1 MPVAYPTGN
10 SRAGGWED
18 SLAGQIAK
26 SSVYKKYFYSRD
38 DVLQEAKTISRATRI
53 PQNAILSSADNLDK
67 ARKVYERQQKLGID
81 DIDKLFREYPELD
94 KLARMDDNAAAIALH
109 NMENVKETRG
119 VIESMKLGWE
129 LDELSNER
137 GRLGYMGMNG
147 GAYSEE
153 QAKRI
158 ESIEKQLAEAKHLPG
173 LFDDPLGA
181 IAGGT
186 VQAAKLMARGLIG
199 GQKMGVYGA
208 GFGALLGAVGG
219 GSATLGTGTVPAAIA
234 GAKVGYSI
242 GTRIG
247 MAQDMYEMVAG
258 NNYLDF
264 KQYKNKQGGQLL
276 TDDQA
281 RAYAAV
287 SAAVETGIEYSNAD
301 RILGIV
307 KGSGAEQT
315 IKDIIEQAKN
325 NSEFRTMLAGYVTR
339 GLKNIGS
346 LTAEESAEEGVQ
358 EVGNRLI
365 SNVMA
370 ANNPDGNIPSYTSA
384 EIIGGAIEATWQ
396 AVPGSLGIGLGV
408 QSAGGISGARRIAA
422 ALRLQG
428 EQQAGESKLA
438 AGIGML
444 RRLGENIEK
453 NILFKKNK
461 EVYGQ
466 VLEQQLD
473 GTGFDK
479 VYVDTEM
486 VLKQDGGYELLK
498 NVADAAGIEEEKLQE
513 TIDNGG
519 ELEVATATYA
529 QTVLPTELGQK
540 LENYIS
546 FDEAADCFARN
557 RYYAGRVKKE
567 MDAILDF
574 ESRRQK
580 EAIENFVDTSKTITR
595 PEERQAAKMVISN
608 YPDNPT
614 DGVKHLKEKMQA
626 TMDSMI
632 EPIVEQMRSGMGK
645 GVSIIQYDA
654 GDASGRG
661 MRVSENDI
669 WYQNYFKE
677 HGRVPS
683 NRELREIAY
692 DVFTGNNEY
701 GVAGWDNSEGM
712 DRVYEDNKAELQ
724 GIRDAMAILDRIEP
738 ELAKIEPGQLT
749 VTEGLSKEG
758 YQVYLDTLGKLQ
770 QAQNKE
776 VRLAARAGAVLL
788 ARAADRFA
796 EYMRESGSKNYTA
809 LDYAKKYSLFV
820 DEKAGVGGG
829 YKQAAMKRSNADNL
843 GEFYKEI
850 LESNV
855 NPEGKEKKFYLFTT
869 KNETRVDVANDNVL
883 HFARKHKLSPE
894 DLRLLEDSIE
904 EIENA
909 YLDNKKRGS
918 NGGQSV
924 LCKIR
929 TPKGSAGVAFEFLP
943 TGRIFIT
950 TMFFDSEENV
960 DNWIKK
966 EGARTSKLIDINS
979 SAFAGQPSINSI
991 RKSLGIVNNYNQL
1004 MGETGARNLDAAEE
1018 STIRL
1023 DNLAIAREM
1032 ENAGKDAS
1040 TIKLATGWERGAD
1053 KKWRYET
1060 DDSSV
1065 TFSLYGDIKYAAENP
1080 AYVRYQELTQKF
1092 TEGTLTDEENDEWM
1106 QLMETE
1112 GDKTGEL
1119 QEKLNNGEAALEDV
1133 LHDPELFKAY
1143 PELKSM
1149 PVIIEQMDIGD
1160 SGYYYDGAIYIS
1172 TDVDKHTFKQVL
1184 IHEVQHAIQEKEG
1197 FAIGGGAESFNS
1209 MPELRASAAYYNG
1222 QLRYVNEAL
1231 QQADDMGYGENTDVN
1246 GMTVKGWRELK
1257 AEYEGKLKDTNDEIA
1272 NYIDPVEKYNR
1283 LAGETEARN
1292 VSSRMKMTMA
1302 ERLASLASET
1312 EDVAREDQIVLMDG
1326 IARSFN
1332 SKEVNKENFYTIQL
1346 TGQEFG
1352 TYSDVKELRQKALRW
1367 YADNLQGT
1375 DAYNPFLGKIRLG
1388 KGANENNVR
1397 FTGKG
1402 KKELSHTS
1410 AKPSKL
1416 LAIRNLKT
1424 ILEKSNLITDAAS
1437 NKDKHNGEHFYYLHA
1452 KINVDGEDKYIVVNV
1467 KENQQGDLIYYN
1479 HNVFEPEEYKKIED
1493 AYTEALGP
1501 GVSSPG
1507 QNPQEAPSFTNS
1519 ITGKAKVYKQQS
1531 VVYNQTA
1538 YHGSPHKFDRFD
1550 LGAIGTGE
1558 GAQAHGWG
1566 LYFAA
1571 DKKIAEGYKEKLSK
1585 EKRKA
1590 TKLNIKGQIY
1600 SYDEDI
1606 QEIVK
1611 RSDSTAIPEVVSGAE
1626 SKMVDALM
1634 TVKGD
1639 LGKAVE
1645 FATQKA
1651 DDEILDR
1658 LGQKDAP
1665 RNTDWEDALSEL
1677 KKLKEENLQYDNG
1690 SNLYEVDVP
1699 ENDVLLDE
1707 DLPLNKQPDVV
1718 RKAIYEYYK
1727 SRPDNYIYDAG
1738 DASGRGMR
1746 VSENDIWYQNYFKEH
1761 GRVPSNRELREIAYD
1776 VFTGNNEYGVAGWD
1790 NSEGM
1795 DRVYE
1800 DNKAELQGIRDAMAI
1815 LDRIEPELAKIEPGQ
1830 LTVTE
1835 GLSKEGY
1842 QVYLDTLGKL
1852 QQAQNKE
1859 VRLAAR
1865 AGAVLLARAADRF
1878 AEYMR
1883 ESGSKN
1889 YTALDYAKKYS
1900 LFVDE
1905 KAGVGGGYKQAAMKR
1920 SNADNLGEFY
1930 KEILESN
1937 VNPEGK
1943 EKKFYLF
1950 TTKNETRVDVA
1961 NDNVLHFARKHKLSP
1976 EDLRLLEDSIEEIEN
1991 AYLDNKKRGSNGGQ
2005 SVLCK
2010 IRTPKGS
2017 AGVAFEFLPTGRIFI
2032 TTMFFDSE
2040 ENVDNWIKKE
2050 GARTSK
2056 LIDINSS
2063 AFAGQP
2069 SINSI
2074 RKSLGIVNNY
2084 NQLMGETGA
2093 RNLDAAEE
2101 STIRLDNL
2109 AIAREMENAGKDAST
2124 IKLATGWER
2133 GADKKWRYETDD
2145 SSVTFSL
2152 YGDIKYAAENPA
2164 YVRYQ
2169 ELTQKFTEG
2178 TLTDEEN
2185 DEWMQLMET
2194 EGDKTGE
2201 LQEKLNNGEA
2211 ALEDVLHDPELFK
2224 AYPELKSMP
2233 VIIEQMDI
2241 GDSGYYYD
2249 GAIYISTDVDKHTFK
2264 QVLIHEVQHAI
2275 QEKEG
2280 FAIGGGA
2287 ESFNS
2292 MPELRASA
2300 AYYNGQL
2307 RYVNEALQQA
2317 DDMGY
2322 GENTDVNGMTVKG
2335 WRELKAEYE
2344 GKLKDT
2350 NDEIA
2355 NYIDPVEKYNRLAG
2369 ETEARNVS
2377 SRMKMTM
2384 AERLASLA
2392 SETEDVA
2399 REDQIVLMDGIARS
2413 FNSKEV
2419 NKENFYTI
2427 QLTGQEFGTYSDV
2440 KELRQ
2445 KALRWYADNLQGTD
2459 AYNPF
2464 LGKIRL
2470 GKGANENNV
2479 RFTGKGKKELSHTS
2493 AKPSKLLAIRN
2504 LKTILEKSNLITD
2517 AASNK
2522 DKHNGEH
2529 FYYLH
2534 AKINV
2539 DGEDKYIVVNVKE
2552 NQQGD
2557 LIYYNHNVFEPEE
2570 YKKIED
2576 AYTEAL
2582 GPGVSSPGQNP
2593 QEAPSFTNSITGKA
2607 KVYKQQSV
2615 VYNQTAYHG
2624 SPHKFDRFD
2633 LGAIGTGEGAQAH
2646 GWGLY
2651 FAADKKIAEG
2661 YKEKLSKEKRKA
2673 TKLNIKGQ
2681 IYSYDE
2687 DIQEIVKRSDSTAI
2701 PEVVSGAES
2710 KMVDALMTVKGDLG
2724 KAVEFATQKAD
2735 DEILDRLGQKD
2746 APRNTDWE
2754 DALSELKKL
2763 KEENLQ
2769 YDNGSNLYEVDV
2781 PENDVL
2787 LDEDLPLNKQPDVVR
2802 KAIYEYYKSRP
2813 DNYIVPKDENDLGDQ
2828 TGEKFYKD
2836 VVFTMRVEGAENP
2849 QKLLPNC

>member
-796 EYMRESGSKNYTA
+796 EYMREFGSKNYTA

-829 YKQAAMKRSNADNL
+829 YGQSAAMRTENKKCIAKADGNINFGYIPEGIPNLLPGPIRLQVGYQVGEKDAGSGYVHILKRHGAFLSAKGYISPKDNIEKIITDILNEYDFIVAKPSRDGRQRLIFNKETPGHTGISMIMDAVNDEDGIYYSIVTIKPLSKKQA
-843 GEFYKEI
+843 E
-850 LESNV
+850 
-855 NPEGKEKKFYLFTT
+855 KEKQKALSFRGERSPQGQFPVAGASGAPVGFFTGT
-869 KNETRVDVANDNVL
+869 AGGLVASND
-883 HFARKHKLSPE
+883 
-894 DLRLLEDSIE
+894 
-904 EIENA
+904 
-909 YLDNKKRGS
+909 
-918 NGGQSV
+918 
-924 LCKIR
+924 
-929 TPKGSAGVAFEFLP
+929 
-943 TGRIFIT
+943 
-950 TMFFDSEENV
+950 
-960 DNWIKK
+960 
-966 EGARTSKLIDINS
+966 
-979 SAFAGQPSINSI
+979 SAFGTLSIADAQ
-991 RKSLGIVNNYNQL
+991 KYVNDYYYEGESYNQL
-1004 MGETGARNLDAAEE
+1004 MGETGASNLDA
-1018 STIRL
+1018 
-1023 DNLAIAREM
+1023 
-1032 ENAGKDAS
+1032 
-1040 TIKLATGWERGAD
+1040 
-1053 KKWRYET
+1053 
-1060 DDSSV
+1060 
-1065 TFSLYGDIKYAAENP
+1065 
-1080 AYVRYQELTQKF
+1080 
-1092 TEGTLTDEENDEWM
+1092 
-1106 QLMETE
+1106 
-1112 GDKTGEL
+1112 
-1119 QEKLNNGEAALEDV
+1119 
-1133 LHDPELFKAY
+1133 
-1143 PELKSM
+1143 
-1149 PVIIEQMDIGD
+1149 
-1160 SGYYYDGAIYIS
+1160 
-1172 TDVDKHTFKQVL
+1172 VDKNNFYNVDITGNEFGRYKDL
-1184 IHEVQHAIQEKEG
+1184 
-1197 FAIGGGAESFNS
+1197 N
-1209 MPELRASAAYYNG
+1209 ELR
-1222 QLRYVNEAL
+1222 
-1231 QQADDMGYGENTDVN
+1231 
-1246 GMTVKGWRELK
+1246 KK
-1257 AEYEGKLKDTNDEIA
+1257 AT
-1272 NYIDPVEKYNR
+1272 
-1283 LAGETEARN
+1283 TW
-1292 VSSRMKMTMA
+1292 
-1302 ERLASLASET
+1302 
-1312 EDVAREDQIVLMDG
+1312 
-1326 IARSFN
+1326 
-1332 SKEVNKENFYTIQL
+1332 YT
-1346 TGQEFG
+1346 
-1352 TYSDVKELRQKALRW
+1352 A
-1367 YADNLQGT
+1367 NLQGT
-1375 DAYNPFLGKIRLG
+1375 SVYNPALGEIRLE
-1388 KGANENNVR
+1388 KGIGRSDVR
-1397 FTGKG
+1397 FSRKG
-1402 KKELSHTS
+1402 KSKMAHTS
-1410 AKPSKL
+1410 ANEKKL
-1416 LAIRNLKT
+1416 LLVPSLKEL
-1424 ILEKSNLITDAAS
+1424 IEKSNFITEAAPT
-1437 NKDKHNGEHFYYLHA
+1437 KDKHKDEYFYYLHCSVGSG
-1452 KINVDGEDKYIVVNV
+1452 NNREYVIVTVV
-1467 KENQQGDLIYYN
+1467 QDQGNNLSYYN
-1479 HNVFEPEEYKKIED
+1479 HNVLTAAEYKKIED
-1493 AYTEALGP
+1493 TYIGAHGTEY
-1501 GVSSPG
+1501 SRSG
-1507 QNPQEAPSFTNS
+1507 QNPQEVPSFTNS

-1590 TKLNIKGQIY
+1590 AKLNIKGQIY

-1611 RSDSTAIPEVVSGAE
+1611 RSDSA
-1626 SKMVDALM
+1626 
-1634 TVKGD
+1634 
-1639 LGKAVE
+1639 
-1645 FATQKA
+1645 
-1651 DDEILDR
+1651 
-1658 LGQKDAP
+1658 
-1665 RNTDWEDALSEL
+1665 
-1677 KKLKEENLQYDNG
+1677 
-1690 SNLYEVDVP
+1690 
-1699 ENDVLLDE
+1699 
-1707 DLPLNKQPDVV
+1707 
-1718 RKAIYEYYK
+1718 
-1727 SRPDNYIYDAG
+1727 
-1738 DASGRGMR
+1738 
-1746 VSENDIWYQNYFKEH
+1746 
-1761 GRVPSNRELREIAYD
+1761 
-1776 VFTGNNEYGVAGWD
+1776 
-1790 NSEGM
+1790 
-1795 DRVYE
+1795 
-1800 DNKAELQGIRDAMAI
+1800 
-1815 LDRIEPELAKIEPGQ
+1815 
-1830 LTVTE
+1830 
-1835 GLSKEGY
+1835 
-1842 QVYLDTLGKL
+1842 
-1852 QQAQNKE
+1852 
-1859 VRLAAR
+1859 
-1865 AGAVLLARAADRF
+1865 
-1878 AEYMR
+1878 
-1883 ESGSKN
+1883 
-1889 YTALDYAKKYS
+1889 
-1900 LFVDE
+1900 
-1905 KAGVGGGYKQAAMKR
+1905 
-1920 SNADNLGEFY
+1920 
-1930 KEILESN
+1930 
-1937 VNPEGK
+1937 
-1943 EKKFYLF
+1943 
-1950 TTKNETRVDVA
+1950 
-1961 NDNVLHFARKHKLSP
+1961 
-1976 EDLRLLEDSIEEIEN
+1976 
-1991 AYLDNKKRGSNGGQ
+1991 
-2005 SVLCK
+2005 
-2010 IRTPKGS
+2010 
-2017 AGVAFEFLPTGRIFI
+2017 
-2032 TTMFFDSE
+2032 
-2040 ENVDNWIKKE
+2040 
-2050 GARTSK
+2050 
-2056 LIDINSS
+2056 
-2063 AFAGQP
+2063 
-2069 SINSI
+2069 
-2074 RKSLGIVNNY
+2074 
-2084 NQLMGETGA
+2084 
-2093 RNLDAAEE
+2093 
-2101 STIRLDNL
+2101 
-2109 AIAREMENAGKDAST
+2109 
-2124 IKLATGWER
+2124 
-2133 GADKKWRYETDD
+2133 
-2145 SSVTFSL
+2145 
-2152 YGDIKYAAENPA
+2152 
-2164 YVRYQ
+2164 
-2169 ELTQKFTEG
+2169 
-2178 TLTDEEN
+2178 
-2185 DEWMQLMET
+2185 
-2194 EGDKTGE
+2194 
-2201 LQEKLNNGEA
+2201 
-2211 ALEDVLHDPELFK
+2211 
-2224 AYPELKSMP
+2224 
-2233 VIIEQMDI
+2233 
-2241 GDSGYYYD
+2241 
-2249 GAIYISTDVDKHTFK
+2249 
-2264 QVLIHEVQHAI
+2264 
-2275 QEKEG
+2275 
-2280 FAIGGGA
+2280 
-2287 ESFNS
+2287 
-2292 MPELRASA
+2292 
-2300 AYYNGQL
+2300 
-2307 RYVNEALQQA
+2307 
-2317 DDMGY
+2317 
-2322 GENTDVNGMTVKG
+2322 
-2335 WRELKAEYE
+2335 
-2344 GKLKDT
+2344 
-2350 NDEIA
+2350 
-2355 NYIDPVEKYNRLAG
+2355 
-2369 ETEARNVS
+2369 
-2377 SRMKMTM
+2377 
-2384 AERLASLA
+2384 
-2392 SETEDVA
+2392 
-2399 REDQIVLMDGIARS
+2399 
-2413 FNSKEV
+2413 
-2419 NKENFYTI
+2419 
-2427 QLTGQEFGTYSDV
+2427 
-2440 KELRQ
+2440 
-2445 KALRWYADNLQGTD
+2445 
-2459 AYNPF
+2459 
-2464 LGKIRL
+2464 
-2470 GKGANENNV
+2470 
-2479 RFTGKGKKELSHTS
+2479 
-2493 AKPSKLLAIRN
+2493 
-2504 LKTILEKSNLITD
+2504 
-2517 AASNK
+2517 
-2522 DKHNGEH
+2522 
-2529 FYYLH
+2529 
-2534 AKINV
+2534 
-2539 DGEDKYIVVNVKE
+2539 
-2552 NQQGD
+2552 
-2557 LIYYNHNVFEPEE
+2557 
-2570 YKKIED
+2570 
-2576 AYTEAL
+2576 
-2582 GPGVSSPGQNP
+2582 
-2593 QEAPSFTNSITGKA
+2593 
-2607 KVYKQQSV
+2607 
-2615 VYNQTAYHG
+2615 
-2624 SPHKFDRFD
+2624 
-2633 LGAIGTGEGAQAH
+2633 
-2646 GWGLY
+2646 
-2651 FAADKKIAEG
+2651 
-2661 YKEKLSKEKRKA
+2661 
-2673 TKLNIKGQ
+2673 
-2681 IYSYDE
+2681 
-2687 DIQEIVKRSDSTAI
+2687 AI